1 MSALFQRLVGRKI
14 ALCITGSV
22 AAVECVKLARVLR
35 RLGADVTGYMS
46 QGAQD
51 IIHPNA
57 VEFATGQAVVLGLTG
72 RVEHLRGFDLV
83 IVAPA
88 TANTVSKIVH
98 GISDS
103 PVTALALA
111 SKCPVIIAPAMHL
124 EMYENQIFQA
134 NLEALKTRFY
144 IVEPLVSEGAAKM
157 APVDE
162 IVDAAV
168 YCLTEKDFSGKSVVV
183 TAGPTAEAIDP
194 VRVITNRSS
203 GRMGIALAREAWLR
217 GADVTLVY
225 GPGSVPAPSKLRT
238 IDVESASEMADAV
251 ATVSD
256 CDFFIGAAAVSDFTT
271 KAADEKIQSRKGGF
285 DLRLTPTPKIL
296 ANVCANTVK
305 VGFKAE
311 HGLSEAALIQ
321 SARRLLVEHQL
332 DLVVANDVSKDIFGS
347 TETEA
352 ILVDGSGEK
361 IIGRIGKDEAA
372 KLIFDR
378 LGEL

>member
-1 MSALFQRLVGRKI
+1 MTAQFQRLAGRKI

-22 AAVECVKLARVLR
+22 AAVECVKLTRVLR

-46 QGAQD
+46 QGAQG

-57 VEFATGQAVVLGLTG
+57 VEFATEQGVVLSLTG
-72 RVEHLRGFDLV
+72 AVEHLRGFDLV

-88 TANTVSKIVH
+88 TANTISKIAH

-111 SKCPVIIAPAMHL
+111 SNCQVIIAPAMHL
-124 EMYENQIFQA
+124 KMYENQIFQS

-144 IVEPLVSEGAAKM
+144 IVEPLVFEGAAKM
-157 APVDE
+157 APIGE

-168 YCLTEKDFSGKSVVV
+168 YSLTEKGLKGRSVVV
-183 TAGPTAEAIDP
+183 TAGPTAEPIDP

-203 GRMGIALAREAWLR
+203 GRMGVALAREAWLR
-217 GADVTLVY
+217 GADVTLIY
-225 GPGSVPAPSKLRT
+225 GPGCAPAPSQVKTLN
-238 IDVESASEMADAV
+238 VESASEMADAV
-251 ATVSD
+251 DTVPD
-256 CDFFIGAAAVSDFTT
+256 CDVFIGAAAVSDFTT

-285 DLRLTPTPKIL
+285 DLSLTPTPKIL
-296 ANVCANTVK
+296 ANVCVDAVK

-311 HGLSEAALIQ
+311 HGLSESALIQ
-321 SARRLLVEHQL
+321 SARRLLVEHNL

-352 ILVDGSGEK
+352 ILVDNSGERVL
-361 IIGRIGKDEAA
+361 GRTGKREAA